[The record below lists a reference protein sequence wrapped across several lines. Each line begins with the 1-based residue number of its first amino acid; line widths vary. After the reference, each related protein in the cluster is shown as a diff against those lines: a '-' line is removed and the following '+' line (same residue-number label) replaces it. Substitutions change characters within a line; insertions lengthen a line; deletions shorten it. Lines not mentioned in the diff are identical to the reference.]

1 MHLVIVSGTVFG
13 TADLVA
19 DEAQNFCEAGG
30 LKVSR
35 LKALNLDALLAL
47 QPEALLVCTSTTGM
61 GELPEPLVPLFHEMR
76 DRFPLFTAVP
86 FGVIA
91 LGDAAYGDTFCQAGE
106 EFCGRSAR
114 LISWGFQAGARR
126 WQAGSVALHPESV
139 SGRIEY
145 AASLDP
151 PDALAVC

>member
-19 DEAQNFCEAGG
+19 DEAQSLCASAG
-30 LKVSR
+30 LRVSR
-35 LKALNLDALLAL
+35 LRTLNLDALLAL
-47 QPEALLVCTSTTGM
+47 EPDALLLCTSTTGM

-76 DRFPLFTAVP
+76 DRFPLLTAKP

-106 EFCGRSAR
+106 EFRELLLELQALEAIPMLR
-114 LISWGFQAGARR
+114 LDASETVTPETDAEPWLQQFVGAL
-126 WQAGSVALHPESV
+126 QG
-139 SGRIEY
+139 
-145 AASLDP
+145 
-151 PDALAVC
+151 

>member
-76 DRFPLFTAVP
+76 DRLPLFTAVP

-106 EFCGRSAR
+106 EFRELLLELQAR
-114 LISWGFQAGARR
+114 EIEPMLRLDASETVTPETDAEPWLQRFV
-126 WQAGSVALHPESV
+126 VALQ
-139 SGRIEY
+139 G
-145 AASLDP
+145 
-151 PDALAVC
+151 

>member
-19 DEAQNFCEAGG
+19 DDAQELLAASG

-35 LKALNLDALLAL
+35 LRSLNLDALLAL
-47 QPEALLVCTSTTGM
+47 QSDALLICTSTTGM

-76 DRFPLFTAVP
+76 DRFPLLTGVP

-91 LGDAAYGDTFCQAGE
+91 LGDAAYGDTFCQAGD
-106 EFCGRSAR
+106 EFRELLLELQAR
-114 LISWGFQAGARR
+114 EAEPMLRLDASETVTPETDAEPWLQSFAAALQA
-126 WQAGSVALHPESV
+126 
-139 SGRIEY
+139 
-145 AASLDP
+145 
-151 PDALAVC
+151 